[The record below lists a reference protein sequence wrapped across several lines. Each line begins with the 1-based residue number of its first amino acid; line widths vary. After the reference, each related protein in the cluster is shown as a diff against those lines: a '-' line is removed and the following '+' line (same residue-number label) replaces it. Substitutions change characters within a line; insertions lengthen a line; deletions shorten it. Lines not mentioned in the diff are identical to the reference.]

1 MFLGTWNIYVLKII
15 FIFNVLFL
23 IILHVCILIKKN
35 QKISENNKK
44 KSQLKNVL

>member
-35 QKISENNKK
+35 QKKSKNNKK
-44 KSQLKNVL
+44 KAN